1 MVDWMLVSKI
11 EKGYIASIP
20 KKVSWEMLVSNTY
33 TEQCYINYKSIKKV
47 TLLTFYLYFL
57 SIQTIK
63 KDYEERCE
71 EHWVVELNYKSCLF
85 TTIQFVLVHKIKVG
99 TYKLRRAFYQTKNWL
114 LPWDDI

>member
-1 MVDWMLVSKI
+1 
-11 EKGYIASIP
+11 
-20 KKVSWEMLVSNTY
+20 MLVSNTY

-71 EHWVVELNYKSCLF
+71 EH
-85 TTIQFVLVHKIKVG
+85 
-99 TYKLRRAFYQTKNWL
+99 
-114 LPWDDI
+114 